1 MIWKF
6 FYSSHSGGDFGTLY
20 QLRNK
25 LNYTSVVSTPK
36 NNVNACEDF
45 LEIISAGL
53 VTSAALGVFDR
64 NSACDYPAEY
74 ILPGADA
81 IWTLSET
88 DRKKHMKELFGL
100 LYVF

>member
-25 LNYTSVVSTPK
+25 LNYTSVVSTPQ

-64 NSACDYPAEY
+64 NS
-74 ILPGADA
+74 ILPNTSCLGLMQSG
-81 IWTLSET
+81 LSLRLTE
-88 DRKKHMKELFGL
+88 RNI
-100 LYVF
+100 